1 MPAFALVVHMI
12 IAAGSY
18 PVLSFVARAYPPA
31 GVLALRAT
39 LGALLLLG
47 AVVVRGAAPWPPRR
61 EMWRFLL
68 VGVAGVPVNQGFLL
82 YGLQTAQ
89 VSHAAILYA
98 MTPVFVA
105 ITARL
110 WLRERLGRWGTLG
123 VLLSLL
129 GALVVLKSRAAGT
142 GSGAGTGI
150 LGDLSILVGVV
161 GWVVYTVMSRPLVLR
176 YGVLPVTAWAHAIG
190 AITAWPLGGLALAKA
205 GWPPGQV
212 LAGIVWLAVA
222 LSFINYLIWNY
233 ALFRLKTAAVA
244 VSSNLQPPLAAL
256 LAWVIGHEQPTWLL
270 GVGGLLVLTG
280 VTLTLTRRPPPAT
293 NA

>member
-1 MPAFALVVHMI
+1 MI

-18 PVLSFVARAYPPA
+18 PVLSFVARSYPPV

-47 AVVVRGAAPWPPRR
+47 AAVVRGSAPWPPRR
-61 EMWRFLL
+61 ELWRFVI
-68 VGVAGVPVNQGFLL
+68 VGIAGVPINQGFLL

-98 MTPVFVA
+98 LTPVFVA
-105 ITARL
+105 ITARV

-129 GALVVLKSRAAGT
+129 GALVVLRSRAAGVPTAT
-142 GSGAGTGI
+142 GPAAGAGMV
-150 LGDLSILVGVV
+150 GDLAILVGVL

-190 AITAWPLGGLALAKA
+190 AIAAWPLGGLALAKA
-205 GWPPGQV
+205 GWPPAKV
-212 LAGIVWLAVA
+212 VAGIVWLAVA

-256 LAWVIGHEQPTWLL
+256 LAWVIGREQPTWLL

-280 VTLTLTRRPPPAT
+280 VTLTLTRRPPPPARSAT